1 MNQQRHNKGT
11 TEQVQLKPQLIK
23 NYKLKHSLNGILISV
38 FLLHIIIIL
47 NSLDKGILVPIL
59 SNKLPLSELGIYLVQ
74 FAVAC
79 WTGFIIP
86 LCAPLAS
93 DEAPRYHLRVG
104 INSVLVFTV
113 YYLWCIIYF
122 GIFTSPLSVIGLFVI
137 FLCCDYWIIYGLQ
150 YISLKRNV
158 DELNFEIE
166 NLEFS
171 NETIDQMENAFM
183 RREDYEMVKRLP

>member
-1 MNQQRHNKGT
+1 MNHQRYNKGT
-11 TEQVQLKPQLIK
+11 TEKAQLKHHLLK
-23 NYKLKHSLNGILISV
+23 NYKIKHSLGGITISV

-47 NSLDKGILVPIL
+47 NSLDKGVLVPIL

-93 DEAPRYHLRVG
+93 DEAPRYHLRIA
-104 INSVLVFTV
+104 INSVLIFTV

-150 YISLKRNV
+150 YISLKQNV
-158 DELNFEIE
+158 NELNFEIE

-171 NETIDQMENAFM
+171 NETSEQMESAFM

>member
-11 TEQVQLKPQLIK
+11 TEQVQLKPQLLK
-23 NYKLKHSLNGILISV
+23 NYKLKHSLNGIMISV

-47 NSLDKGILVPIL
+47 NSLDKGVLVPLL

-74 FAVAC
+74 FAAAC

-150 YISLKRNV
+150 YISLKQNV
-158 DELNFEIE
+158 HALNLEIE
-166 NLEFS
+166 SIERDKADFNQIES
-171 NETIDQMENAFM
+171 AFM
-183 RREDYEMVKRLP
+183 RREDYELVKRLP